1 MIDCFS
7 HKSKQSPINHLQ
19 RNMKSTNQTL
29 EVKSNADRPNHHI
42 EVEYI
47 GSKRL
52 AIIQNKSDK
61 CKKILRKVLSVLHEN
76 KIPVPYDNATGEE
89 MMTEKTSK
97 RNFIVSNDTDQ
108 THANRVTVKAKK
120 MKDNSESSI
129 AQVLVK
135 CPIDNGELC

>member
-1 MIDCFS
+1 
-7 HKSKQSPINHLQ
+7 
-19 RNMKSTNQTL
+19 MKSTNLTL
-29 EVKSNADRPNHHI
+29 EVKSNADRSNHHI

-61 CKKILRKVLSVLHEN
+61 CKKILRKVLSALHEN
-76 KIPVPYDNATGEE
+76 KIPVPSDNATGEE

-97 RNFIVSNDTDQ
+97 RNFVVSNDTDQ
-108 THANRVTVKAKK
+108 TRANPDTVKVKK
-120 MKDNSESSI
+120 MKDNSKSSI
-129 AQVLVK
+129 AKCLVN